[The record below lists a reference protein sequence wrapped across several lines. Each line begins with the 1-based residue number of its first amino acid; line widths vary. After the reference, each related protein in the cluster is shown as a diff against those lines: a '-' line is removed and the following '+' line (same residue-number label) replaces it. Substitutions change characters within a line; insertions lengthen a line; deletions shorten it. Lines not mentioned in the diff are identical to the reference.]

1 MVATHAIRTTLRPR
15 AQASDYKSR
24 SGFRA
29 AGIGIALLGLML
41 AMAALIAN
49 AVVAGDSPA
58 ERADTLAGSFGIGV
72 TGLAIAKLGIAATLV
87 GILVRL
93 WLRVESVKAAVP
105 ELKAPAAGGVEAY
118 GKVNTPYGAATATER
133 APKPLLIHRM
143 SEVLWLPMVLMGP
156 MLVGA
161 GLVLSIVQSNETSAA
176 TAQDLGAW
184 VQGTQFLGEALL
196 LGGIS
201 FLLGTILSSLR
212 RGGGEVQES
221 VGVTVKTLKMPAS
234 AKAFV
239 GLMAAGMMVA
249 MAQFGLYVAAASQ
262 GDATSWFAWL
272 GPVREFGLG
281 LLLLGI
287 VLALYTIGTVLG
299 FQFDRIREI
308 VREGR

>member
-15 AQASDYKSR
+15 AQASNYKSR
-24 SGFRA
+24 SGFRV
-29 AGIGIALLGLML
+29 AGIGIALSGLML
-41 AMAALIAN
+41 ATVALIAN

-58 ERADTLAGSFGIGV
+58 ERADTLAWSFGIGT
-72 TGLAIAKLGIAATLV
+72 TGFAIAKLGVVATLI

-93 WLRVESVKAAVP
+93 WLRVESVKTALP
-105 ELKAPAAGGVEAY
+105 ELKAPTAGGAGERGVI
-118 GKVNTPYGAATATER
+118 KTPFGPATAAER

-143 SEVLWLPMVLMGP
+143 AERLWLPMVLMGP
-156 MLVGA
+156 MVVGV
-161 GLVLSIVQSNETSAA
+161 GLVLSFVQANEGSAA
-176 TAQDLGAW
+176 TFQDLGAW
-184 VQGTQFLGEALL
+184 VQGTQFLGEGLL

-212 RGGGEVQES
+212 KGGAEVQES
-221 VGVTVKTLKMPAS
+221 LGVTVKTLKMPAS

-239 GLMAAGMMVA
+239 ALMAAGMMVA